1 MKKFSLFFAI
11 LFVAFSVKA
20 QVVDSMLNVYAEQMP
35 FEKVHLHID
44 KDVYR
49 VGETI
54 WFKGYLFNGFSLSA
68 YSKNLYAEL
77 INSEG
82 TILQR
87 KVYPIIESA
96 SAGSFDISDTWPAG
110 SYTVRA
116 YTTWML
122 NFDTAFIFQK
132 TISLLTKDGAT
143 AAKSMIS
150 EGQTF
155 SIQFFPEGGNLVNA
169 VESVVAF
176 KANDNHG
183 MPVKVKGKIVDSK
196 GVIVTSF
203 SSMHDGM
210 GSFSL
215 LPIAG
220 ENYTAVWTDE
230 KGKESKTGLP
240 LAKEQG
246 VVLKI
251 TSLGGKKVFQIARS
265 EGVPDDWK
273 RINIIAL
280 LGQERVYKAKANLEN
295 TTVTTGAIPV
305 DQLPSGIMQI
315 TVFSEKWEPIVER
328 IVMVNNE
335 NYYFTAKVN
344 MPELNTNFRAK
355 NTIEIQVDDTLLSNM
370 SVSVTDAALGRQSSQ
385 DNIISRSLLTGDI
398 KGYVHNPAYYFSN
411 TSDTIASHLDLVMM
425 THGWR
430 RYNWGMMSRGKKP
443 VIKFPMEDYQS
454 IEAKVFG
461 VTTVSPLR
469 PDEQLLVIILNK
481 DSSRQFVEMNKSAI
495 DKFYSPGVILFD
507 TATLYYQFVK
517 DKKAEKDLSLAFNN
531 NFYKG
536 VKRVDISNDFPVLIV
551 DSSVLSRAKYFAEKN
566 NQFNLGNVLETVVV
580 KNTTK
585 KKSRLEELD
594 EKYARGMFRSSDA
607 YIFDFT
613 GEGNNYFLDI
623 FSYLQGKV
631 PGLQITGNG
640 SNATLTWR
648 GSKPLLYLNEI
659 PSEVE
664 MLSSVSASEVAYIK
678 VLRPP
683 FFGGIGGGAG
693 GAIAVYTKKGDENK
707 ISTSG
712 LGLSKTKLVGYSA
725 KKEFYSPNYTDLSV
739 SANVAADFRTT
750 LYWNPFVLT
759 DATRQKVRL
768 EFFNNDVTKA
778 YRIVLEGVNE
788 IGKVIRI
795 EQVVK
800 QTK

>member
-1 MKKFSLFFAI
+1 M
-11 LFVAFSVKA
+11 FVAFSVKA

-49 VGETI
+49 IGETI
-54 WFKGYLFNGFSLSA
+54 WFKGYLFNGFSLSV

-82 TILQR
+82 TIIQR

-96 SAGSFDISDTWPAG
+96 SAGSFDVSDTLPAG
-110 SYTVRA
+110 NYTVRA

-132 TISLLTKDGAT
+132 TISLLTKDGT
-143 AAKSMIS
+143 TPAKPMKN

-155 SIQFFPEGGNLVNA
+155 SIQFFPEGGNLVNGL
-169 VESVVAF
+169 ESVVAF

-196 GVIVTSF
+196 GTVVTAF

-210 GSFSL
+210 GYFSL
-215 LPIAG
+215 LPVAG
-220 ENYTAVWTDE
+220 ENYTAVWIDE
-230 KGKESKTGLP
+230 KGKETKSALP

-251 TSLGGKKVFQIARS
+251 TRLGGKKVFQIVRS
-265 EGVPDDWK
+265 KEVPADWK
-273 RINIIAL
+273 KINIIAL
-280 LGQERVYKAKANLEN
+280 IGQERVYKAKANLEN
-295 TTVTTGAIPV
+295 TAITTGAIPT

-315 TVFSEKWEPIVER
+315 TIFSDKWEPIAER
-328 IVMVNNE
+328 IVMVNND
-335 NYYFTAKVN
+335 NYYFAAQVN
-344 MPELNTNFRAK
+344 MPEMNTNFRAK

-411 TSDTIASHLDLVMM
+411 ASDSTASHLDLVML

-430 RYNWGMMSRGKKP
+430 RYNWEMISRGKKP
-443 VIKFPMEDYQS
+443 VAKFLMEDYQS

-481 DSSRQFVEMNKSAI
+481 DSSRQFVEMNKSAV
-495 DKFYSPGVILFD
+495 DKFYSPSVILFD
-507 TATLYYQFVK
+507 TATLFYQFVK

-536 VKRVDISNDFPVLIV
+536 VKRVDISSDLPVLLF
-551 DSSVLSRAKYFAEKN
+551 DSSVLSRTKYFAEKN

-580 KNTTK
+580 KNTVRK
-585 KKSRLEELD
+585 KTRLEELD

-631 PGLQITGNG
+631 PGLQISGG
-640 SNATLTWR
+640 GANATLTWR
-648 GSKPLLYLNEI
+648 GSKPLLYLNEM
-659 PSEVE
+659 PSETE

-683 FFGGIGGGAG
+683 FFGGTGGGAG
-693 GAIAVYTKKGDENK
+693 GAIAVYTKKGNENK
-707 ISTSG
+707 VSTSG

-725 KKEFYSPNYTDLSV
+725 KKEFYSPNYKDLSV

-759 DATRQKVRL
+759 DATKQKVKL

-795 EQVVK
+795 EKVVQ

>member
-1 MKKFSLFFAI
+1 
-11 LFVAFSVKA
+11 
-20 QVVDSMLNVYAEQMP
+20 
-35 FEKVHLHID
+35 
-44 KDVYR
+44 
-49 VGETI
+49 
-54 WFKGYLFNGFSLSA
+54 
-68 YSKNLYAEL
+68 
-77 INSEG
+77 
-82 TILQR
+82 
-87 KVYPIIESA
+87 
-96 SAGSFDISDTWPAG
+96 
-110 SYTVRA
+110 
-116 YTTWML
+116 
-122 NFDTAFIFQK
+122 
-132 TISLLTKDGAT
+132 
-143 AAKSMIS
+143 
-150 EGQTF
+150 
-155 SIQFFPEGGNLVNA
+155 
-169 VESVVAF
+169 
-176 KANDNHG
+176 
-183 MPVKVKGKIVDSK
+183 
-196 GVIVTSF
+196 
-203 SSMHDGM
+203 
-210 GSFSL
+210 
-215 LPIAG
+215 
-220 ENYTAVWTDE
+220 
-230 KGKESKTGLP
+230 
-240 LAKEQG
+240 
-246 VVLKI
+246 
-251 TSLGGKKVFQIARS
+251 
-265 EGVPDDWK
+265 
-273 RINIIAL
+273 
-280 LGQERVYKAKANLEN
+280 
-295 TTVTTGAIPV
+295 
-305 DQLPSGIMQI
+305 
-315 TVFSEKWEPIVER
+315 
-328 IVMVNNE
+328 
-335 NYYFTAKVN
+335 
-344 MPELNTNFRAK
+344 
-355 NTIEIQVDDTLLSNM
+355 
-370 SVSVTDAALGRQSSQ
+370 
-385 DNIISRSLLTGDI
+385 
-398 KGYVHNPAYYFSN
+398 
-411 TSDTIASHLDLVMM
+411 
-425 THGWR
+425 
-430 RYNWGMMSRGKKP
+430 
-443 VIKFPMEDYQS
+443 MEDYQS

-481 DSSRQFVEMNKSAI
+481 DSSRQFVEINKSAI

-551 DSSVLSRAKYFAEKN
+551 DSSVLSRTKYFAEKN

-631 PGLQITGNG
+631 PGLQITGSG

-707 ISTSG
+707 ITTSG